1 INLLNDDKNLYI
13 SIKDNGIGIEPEHL
27 KNIFKRFYRVDS
39 SRARKTGGVGV
50 GLTISKSIIEAH
62 GGHINVKSKLNKG
75 SEFIISLPLTY
86 I

>member
-1 INLLNDDKNLYI
+1 
-13 SIKDNGIGIEPEHL
+13 
-27 KNIFKRFYRVDS
+27 YRVDS